1 MHLDSIKIIFLLI
14 TILLI
19 LTLLFSNRKF
29 YDRKLKFLLSSLAV
43 SLILLFTIVLK
54 LHHLLRS
61 EFGIPNS
68 LTYTLVLIPFLFHF
82 YQFKFEI
89 IRTNFVLLI
98 LSICFISS
106 AVILDLLTDGKII
119 ELPDS
124 DIKEEFLRIVGTGL
138 WMLYY
143 IKYSLKFRN
152 IQDVRIK

>member
-1 MHLDSIKIIFLLI
+1 MHLDSIKIIFLVI

-29 YDRKLKFLLSSLAV
+29 YDRKLKFLLSSLAI

-68 LTYTLVLIPFLFHF
+68 LTYSLVLIPFLFHF

-119 ELPDS
+119 LLPDS
-124 DIKEEFLRIVGTGL
+124 DLKEEFLRIVGTGL

-143 IKYSLKFRN
+143 LIYSLIFRN
-152 IQDVRIK
+152 I